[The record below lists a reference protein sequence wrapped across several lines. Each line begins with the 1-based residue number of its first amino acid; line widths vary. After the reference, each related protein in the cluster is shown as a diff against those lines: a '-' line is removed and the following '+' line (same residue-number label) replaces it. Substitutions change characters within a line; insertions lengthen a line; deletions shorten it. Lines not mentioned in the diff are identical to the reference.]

1 MKRLSCVG
9 QVNIL
14 SIVASSVF
22 QVGDNA
28 VIDAQADVFAVQ
40 RARPRFRGGEGAWSQ
55 YTIFSQELPVPE
67 IREQVEVQTRE
78 RSGLITVGWVRI
90 IGISTSGVV
99 QIGSNRVLRA
109 INRTKNI
116 RQFWPMDA
124 SKEEDA
130 SNES

>member
-9 QVNIL
+9 QVYIP

-28 VIDAQADVFAVQ
+28 IIDTQADVFAVQ

-55 YTIFSQELPVPE
+55 FTTFAQDLPVPE
-67 IREQVEVQTRE
+67 IREQVEVHTRE

-90 IGISTSGVV
+90 VGISSSGVL

-109 INRTKNI
+109 MSRTKNI
-116 RQFWPMDA
+116 RQFWPSERQKVESA
-124 SKEEDA
+124 E
-130 SNES
+130 NES